1 MAEKKEK
8 EVKTASSKLNTVLE
22 KNRKLVISCFVAVI
36 AAVAVFIIVEIAAS
50 KAKDKNLAA
59 IEALTYELVNDSS
72 SLEEAELTAR
82 RDSTLEK
89 VEKYTKKGGVAGV
102 RANML
107 AAELAYQK
115 KDYEAALAYWDAAA
129 VKSKKSYTA
138 PLANYNKAVCYEQLG
153 KLDEAADAYKAAV
166 DVEDFVLRTH
176 AMFSYGRILETK
188 GQYAEAVKVYQEL
201 NDKNPSDTWA
211 NLAKTRIIDLKVE
224 GKAE

>member
-1 MAEKKEK
+1 MAEKNEK

-36 AAVAVFIIVEIAAS
+36 AAVAAFIIVEIAAS

-115 KDYEAALAYWDAAA
+115 KDYEAARDG
-129 VKSKKSYTA
+129 S
-138 PLANYNKAVCYEQLG
+138 
-153 KLDEAADAYKAAV
+153 
-166 DVEDFVLRTH
+166 
-176 AMFSYGRILETK
+176 
-188 GQYAEAVKVYQEL
+188 
-201 NDKNPSDTWA
+201 
-211 NLAKTRIIDLKVE
+211 
-224 GKAE
+224 

>member
-1 MAEKKEK
+1 MAEKNEK
-8 EVKTASSKLNTVLE
+8 EVKTASSKLNSVLE
-22 KNRKLVISCFVAVI
+22 KNRKVVICCFSAVI
-36 AAVAVFIIVEIAAS
+36 AIIAVFIIVEIAVTKS
-50 KAKDKNLAA
+50 TEKNLAA
-59 IEALTYELVNDSS
+59 VEALTYELVNESA

-82 RDSTLEK
+82 RDSILEK
-89 VEKYTKKGGVAGV
+89 VADYTKKGGVAGV

-115 KDYEAALAYWDAAA
+115 EDYEASAAYWDAAA
-129 VKSKKSYTA
+129 SKGKKAYTA

-153 KLDEAADAYKAAV
+153 KLDDAAAAYKAAV

-188 GQYAEAVKVYQEL
+188 GEYAEAVKIYQEL
-201 NDKNPSDTWA
+201 NDKNPNDSWA

>member
-36 AAVAVFIIVEIAAS
+36 AAVAAFIIVEIAAS

-129 VKSKKSYTA
+129 AKGKKSYTA

>member
-1 MAEKKEK
+1 MAEKNEK
-8 EVKTASSKLNTVLE
+8 EVKTASSKLNSVLE
-22 KNRKLVISCFVAVI
+22 KNRKVVISCFSAVI
-36 AAVAVFIIVEIAAS
+36 AIIAVFIIVEIAVS
-50 KAKDKNLAA
+50 KSTEKNLAA
-59 IEALTYELVNDSS
+59 VEALTYELVNESS

-82 RDSTLEK
+82 RDSILEK
-89 VEKYTKKGGVAGV
+89 IEGYTKKGGVAGV

-115 KDYEAALAYWDAAA
+115 EDYEASAAYWDAAA
-129 VKSKKSYTA
+129 TKGKKAYTA

-153 KLDEAADAYKAAV
+153 KLDDAVAAYKAAV

-176 AMFSYGRILETK
+176 AMFSYGRLLETK

-201 NDKNPSDTWA
+201 NDKNPNDSWA

>member
-1 MAEKKEK
+1 MAEKNEK
-8 EVKTASSKLNTVLE
+8 EVKTASSKLNSVLE
-22 KNRKLVISCFVAVI
+22 KNRKVVISCFSAGI
-36 AAVAVFIIVEIAAS
+36 AIIAVFIIVEIAVS
-50 KAKDKNLAA
+50 KSTEKNLAA
-59 IEALTYELVNDSS
+59 VEALTYELVNESS

-82 RDSTLEK
+82 RDSILEK
-89 VEKYTKKGGVAGV
+89 IEGYTKKGGVAGV

-115 KDYEAALAYWDAAA
+115 EDYEASAAYWDAAA
-129 VKSKKSYTA
+129 TKGKKAYTA

-153 KLDEAADAYKAAV
+153 KLDDAVAAYKAAV

-176 AMFSYGRILETK
+176 AMFSYGRLLETK
-188 GQYAEAVKVYQEL
+188 GEYAEAVKVYQEL
-201 NDKNPSDTWA
+201 NDKNPNDTWA

>member
-1 MAEKKEK
+1 MAEKNEK

-36 AAVAVFIIVEIAAS
+36 AAVAAFIIVEIAAS
-50 KAKDKNLAA
+50 KAKDRNLAA

-129 VKSKKSYTA
+129 AKVKKSYTA

-153 KLDEAADAYKAAV
+153 KLDDAAAAYKAAV

>member
-1 MAEKKEK
+1 MAEKNEK
-8 EVKTASSKLNTVLE
+8 EVKTASSKLNSVLE
-22 KNRKLVISCFVAVI
+22 KNRKVVISCFSAVVAI
-36 AAVAVFIIVEIAAS
+36 IAVFIIVEIAVS
-50 KAKDKNLAA
+50 KSTEKNLAA
-59 IEALTYELVNDSS
+59 VEALTYELVNESS

-82 RDSTLEK
+82 RDSILEK
-89 VEKYTKKGGVAGV
+89 IEGYTKKGGVAGV

-115 KDYEAALAYWDAAA
+115 EDYEASAAYWDAVAT
-129 VKSKKSYTA
+129 KDKKAYTA

-153 KLDEAADAYKAAV
+153 KLDDAVAAYKAAV

-176 AMFSYGRILETK
+176 AMFSYGRLLETK

-201 NDKNPSDTWA
+201 NDKNPNDSWA

>member
-1 MAEKKEK
+1 MAEKNEK
-8 EVKTASSKLNTVLE
+8 EVKTASSKLNSVLE
-22 KNRKLVISCFVAVI
+22 KNRKVVISCFSAVI
-36 AAVAVFIIVEIAAS
+36 AIIAVFIIVEIAVS
-50 KAKDKNLAA
+50 KSTEKNLAA
-59 IEALTYELVNDSS
+59 VEALTYELVNESS

-82 RDSTLEK
+82 RDSILEK
-89 VEKYTKKGGVAGV
+89 IEGYTKKGGVAGV

-115 KDYEAALAYWDAAA
+115 EDYEASAAYWDAVAT
-129 VKSKKSYTA
+129 KGKKAYTA

-153 KLDEAADAYKAAV
+153 KLDDALAAYKAAV

-176 AMFSYGRILETK
+176 AMFSYGRLLETK

-201 NDKNPSDTWA
+201 NDKNPNDSWA